1 MVSADNRPTTHTPNY
16 KLGKDIGEIL
26 MEKVEIDI
34 DGKIISI
41 EAGDLARQ
49 AGGTVIIRQG
59 DTMVLVAATMAGKP
73 REGIDFFP
81 LTVDYREKTYAAGK
95 IPGSFFRREAR
106 PGELETLICRLID
119 RPIRPLF
126 PKEFKNETQVVAMV
140 VSHDGENPPDVNA
153 ITGASAA
160 LMISDIP
167 FENPVAGARISR
179 VDGKLIFNPN
189 YEETA
194 NSDLNLI
201 MAGTADGIVM
211 VESGANEV
219 SEDEMMEALDFGH
232 ERIKKVIGIQIKLRE
247 LLGKEK
253 LVVEPAP
260 VNEELKASIN
270 SKAATKLDAAC
281 QIAGKHER
289 SDTVKQIQS
298 GLCAELNPDD
308 DEKIT
313 GEIKDLFHD
322 LEKAI
327 VRNLVLDK
335 QYRVDGRGLADVRP
349 ISIMTGY
356 LPRVHGSAV
365 FTRGE
370 TQALVATTLGTSS
383 DEQRMDSLE
392 FKGSKSFML
401 HYNFPAFCTGE
412 VKFISGPGRRE
423 IGHGML
429 AERSLIPVL
438 PSKDDFPYTI
448 RIVSEIL
455 ESNGSSSMASVCGG
469 SLSMMDAG
477 IPIKAPVAGIAMGLI
492 KDGDR
497 VAILSDILGSE
508 DHLGDMDFKVA
519 GTANGITALQ
529 MDIKIT
535 GLDRDLLKTALQQ
548 AKDGRIH
555 ILGEMDKALSTPR
568 EEINKHAPRI
578 VTLTVPKDKIR
589 DVIGPGGK
597 VIREIIDKTG
607 VSIDINDDGV
617 VSIASADAEAAAKA
631 VEFVENLTQEVE
643 VGRIYLGKVKK
654 IVDFG
659 AFVEIFPGTD
669 GLVHISQICDRR
681 IKNVS
686 DEIQEGDEI
695 KVKVIDVDQQGK
707 VKLSRKEALKDGI
720 AATVPVAT

>member
-1 MVSADNRPTTHTPNY
+1 
-16 KLGKDIGEIL
+16 

-34 DGKIISI
+34 DGKIISL

-49 AGGTVIIRQG
+49 AGGTVVIRQG

-140 VSHDGENPPDVNA
+140 ISHDGENPPDVNA

-194 NSDLNLI
+194 ASDLNLI

-253 LVVEPAP
+253 LVVEPTP
-260 VNEELKASIN
+260 VNEELQSSIN
-270 SKAATKLDAAC
+270 SKAAEKLDAAC

-289 SDTVKQIQS
+289 GDAVKQIQND
-298 GLCAELNPDD
+298 LCVELNPDED
-308 DEKIT
+308 AGIK
-313 GEIKDLFHD
+313 GEIKDIFHD
-322 LEKAI
+322 LEKTV

-370 TQALVATTLGTSS
+370 TQALVAATLGTSS

-519 GTANGITALQ
+519 GTTNGITALQ
-529 MDIKIT
+529 MDIKVT
-535 GLDRDLLKTALQQ
+535 GLDRDLMKTALQQ
-548 AKDGRIH
+548 AKEGRLH
-555 ILGEMDKALSTPR
+555 ILGEMDKALSTHR
-568 EEINKHAPRI
+568 TEINQHAPRI

-607 VSIDINDDGV
+607 VSIDINDDGL

-643 VGRIYLGKVKK
+643 VGKIYLGKVKK

-681 IKNVS
+681 IKSVS

-707 VKLSRKEALKDGI
+707 VKLSRKEALKDAVE
-720 AATVPVAT
+720 AAAPTAT

>member
-1 MVSADNRPTTHTPNY
+1 
-16 KLGKDIGEIL
+16 

-34 DGKIISI
+34 DGKLISI

-49 AGGTVIIRQG
+49 AGGAVIVRQG
-59 DTMVLVAATMAGKP
+59 DTMLLVTATMAGQA

-95 IPGSFFRREAR
+95 IPGNFFRREAR
-106 PGELETLICRLID
+106 PGDIETLTCRLID

-126 PKEFKNETQVVAMV
+126 PKAFKNETQVVALV
-140 VSHDGENPPDVNA
+140 ISHDQTNPPDVNA

-167 FENPVAGARISR
+167 FETPIAGARISR
-179 VDGKLIFNPN
+179 VDGKLIFNPT
-189 YEETA
+189 YEDTA
-194 NSDLNLI
+194 NSDLNLV

-211 VESGANEV
+211 VEAGANEA
-219 SEDEMMEALDFGH
+219 SEDDMMAALEFGH
-232 ERIKKVIGIQIKLRE
+232 ERIKQLIEIQIKLRG

-253 LVVEPAP
+253 LVVEAP
-260 VNEELKASIN
+260 QVDEELK
-270 SKAATKLDAAC
+270 SKIHEKTAAKLTEAM
-281 QIAGKHER
+281 QISGKHER
-289 SDTVKQIQS
+289 SDTIKQIREDFK
-298 GLCAELNPDD
+298 AELSPEELE
-308 DEKIT
+308 EKA
-313 GEIKDLFHD
+313 GAIKELFHD
-322 LEKAI
+322 LEKDI

-335 QYRVDGRGLADVRP
+335 HYRVDGRGLADVRP
-349 ISIMTGY
+349 ITIQVGY

-370 TQALVATTLGTSS
+370 TQALVSTTLGTAS
-383 DEQRMDSLE
+383 DEQRIDSLE
-392 FKGSKSFML
+392 YKGTKSFFL

-412 VKFISGPGRRE
+412 VKFLSGPGRRE

-429 AERSLIPVL
+429 AERSLIPIL
-438 PSKDDFPYTI
+438 PDKDKFPYTI

-469 SLSMMDAG
+469 SLSLMDAG
-477 IPIKAPVAGIAMGLI
+477 VPIKAPVAGIAMGMI

-519 GTANGITALQ
+519 GTLKGINALQ
-529 MDIKIT
+529 MDIKIG
-535 GLDRDLLKTALQQ
+535 GLSHDLMAKALEQ
-548 AKDGRIH
+548 AKEGRLH
-555 ILGEMDKALSTPR
+555 ILGEMDKALQSPR
-568 EEINKHAPRI
+568 EEMSQYAPRI
-578 VTLTVPKDKIR
+578 VTITVPKDKIR

-617 VSIASADAEAAAKA
+617 VSIASTDEDSAKRA
-631 VEFVENLTQEVE
+631 VEFVQNLVQEVE
-643 VGRIYLGKVKK
+643 IGKIYLGKVKK

-695 KVKVIDVDQQGK
+695 KVKVIDVDQQGR
-707 VKLSRKEALKDGI
+707 VKLSRKEALRDAV
-720 AATVPVAT
+720 AAE

>member
-1 MVSADNRPTTHTPNY
+1 
-16 KLGKDIGEIL
+16 

-34 DGKIISI
+34 DGKLISI

-49 AGGTVIIRQG
+49 AGGAVIVRQG
-59 DTMVLVAATMAGKP
+59 DTMLLVTATMAGQA

-95 IPGSFFRREAR
+95 IPGNFFRREAR
-106 PGELETLICRLID
+106 PGDIETLTCRLID

-126 PKEFKNETQVVAMV
+126 PKAFKNETQVVALV
-140 VSHDGENPPDVNA
+140 ISHDQTNPPDVNA

-167 FENPVAGARISR
+167 FETPIAGARISR
-179 VDGKLIFNPN
+179 VDGKLIFNPT
-189 YEETA
+189 YEDTA
-194 NSDLNLI
+194 NSDLNLV

-211 VESGANEV
+211 VEAGANEA
-219 SEDEMMEALDFGH
+219 SEDDMMAALEFGH
-232 ERIKKVIGIQIKLRE
+232 ERIKQLIEIQIKLRG

-253 LVVEPAP
+253 LVVEAP
-260 VNEELKASIN
+260 QVDEELK
-270 SKAATKLDAAC
+270 SKIHEKTAAKLTEAM
-281 QIAGKHER
+281 QISGKHER
-289 SDTVKQIQS
+289 SDTIKQIREDFK
-298 GLCAELNPDD
+298 AELSPEELE
-308 DEKIT
+308 EKA
-313 GEIKDLFHD
+313 GAIKELFHD
-322 LEKAI
+322 LEKDI

-335 QYRVDGRGLADVRP
+335 HYRVDGRGLADVRP
-349 ISIMTGY
+349 ITIQVGY

-370 TQALVATTLGTSS
+370 TQALVSTTLGTAS
-383 DEQRMDSLE
+383 DEQRIDSLE
-392 FKGSKSFML
+392 YKGTKSFFL

-412 VKFISGPGRRE
+412 VKFLSGPGRRE

-429 AERSLIPVL
+429 AERSLIPIL
-438 PSKDDFPYTI
+438 PDKDKFPYTI

-469 SLSMMDAG
+469 SLSLMDAG
-477 IPIKAPVAGIAMGLI
+477 VPIKAPVAGIAMGMI

-508 DHLGDMDFKVA
+508 DHLGDMDFKVT
-519 GTANGITALQ
+519 GTLKGINALQ
-529 MDIKIT
+529 MDIKIG
-535 GLDRDLLKTALQQ
+535 GLSHDLMAKALEQ
-548 AKDGRIH
+548 AKEGRLH
-555 ILGEMDKALSTPR
+555 ILGEMDKALQSPR
-568 EEINKHAPRI
+568 EEMSQYAPRI
-578 VTLTVPKDKIR
+578 VTITVPKDKIR

-617 VSIASADAEAAAKA
+617 VSIASTDEDSAKRA
-631 VEFVENLTQEVE
+631 VEFVQNLVQEVE
-643 VGRIYLGKVKK
+643 IGKIYLGKVKK
-654 IVDFG
+654 VVDFG

-695 KVKVIDVDQQGK
+695 KVKVIDVDQQGR
-707 VKLSRKEALKDGI
+707 VKLSRKEALRD
-720 AATVPVAT
+720 AVATE

>member
-1 MVSADNRPTTHTPNY
+1 
-16 KLGKDIGEIL
+16 
-26 MEKVEIDI
+26 MEKVEIDL
-34 DGKIISI
+34 DEKLISI

-49 AGGTVIIRQG
+49 AGGAVIVRQG
-59 DTMVLVAATMAGKP
+59 DTMLLVTATMAGQA

-95 IPGSFFRREAR
+95 IPGNFFRREAR
-106 PGELETLICRLID
+106 PGDIETLTCRLID

-126 PKEFKNETQVVAMV
+126 PKAFKNETQVVALV
-140 VSHDGENPPDVNA
+140 ISHDQTNPPDVNA

-167 FENPVAGARISR
+167 FETPIAGARISR
-179 VDGKLIFNPN
+179 VDGKLIFNPT
-189 YEETA
+189 YEDTA
-194 NSDLNLI
+194 NSDLNLV

-211 VESGANEV
+211 VEAGANEA
-219 SEDEMMEALDFGH
+219 SEDDMMAALEFGH
-232 ERIKKVIGIQIKLRE
+232 ERIKQLIEIQIKLRG

-253 LVVEPAP
+253 LVVEAP
-260 VNEELKASIN
+260 QVDEELK
-270 SKAATKLDAAC
+270 SKIHEKTAAKLTEAM
-281 QIAGKHER
+281 QISGKHER
-289 SDTVKQIQS
+289 SDTIKQIREDFK
-298 GLCAELNPDD
+298 AELSPEELE
-308 DEKIT
+308 EKA
-313 GEIKDLFHD
+313 GAIKELFHD
-322 LEKAI
+322 LEKDI

-335 QYRVDGRGLADVRP
+335 HYRVDGRGLADVRP
-349 ISIMTGY
+349 ITIQVGY

-370 TQALVATTLGTSS
+370 TQALVSTTLGTAS
-383 DEQRMDSLE
+383 DEQRIDSLE
-392 FKGSKSFML
+392 YKGTKSFFL

-412 VKFISGPGRRE
+412 VKFLSGPGRRE

-429 AERSLIPVL
+429 AERSLIPIL
-438 PSKDDFPYTI
+438 PDKDKFPYTI

-469 SLSMMDAG
+469 SLSLMDAG
-477 IPIKAPVAGIAMGLI
+477 VPIKAPVAGIAMGMI

-508 DHLGDMDFKVA
+508 DHLGDMDFKVT
-519 GTANGITALQ
+519 GTLKGINALQ
-529 MDIKIT
+529 MDIKIG
-535 GLDRDLLKTALQQ
+535 GLSHDLMAKALEQ
-548 AKDGRIH
+548 AKEGRLH
-555 ILGEMDKALSTPR
+555 ILGEMDKALQSPR
-568 EEINKHAPRI
+568 EEMSQYAPRI
-578 VTLTVPKDKIR
+578 VTITVPKDKIR

-617 VSIASADAEAAAKA
+617 VSIASTDEDSAKRA
-631 VEFVENLTQEVE
+631 VEFVQNLVQEVKI
-643 VGRIYLGKVKK
+643 GKIYLGKVKK

-695 KVKVIDVDQQGK
+695 KVKVIDVDQQGR
-707 VKLSRKEALKDGI
+707 VKLSRKEALSDAV
-720 AATVPVAT
+720 AAE

>member
-1 MVSADNRPTTHTPNY
+1 
-16 KLGKDIGEIL
+16 

-34 DGKIISI
+34 DGKLISL

-49 AGGTVIIRQG
+49 AGGAVVVRQG
-59 DTMVLVAATMAGKP
+59 DTMLLVTATMAKEA

-95 IPGSFFRREAR
+95 VPGNFFRREAR
-106 PGELETLICRLID
+106 PGDTETLTCRLID
-119 RPIRPLF
+119 RPLRPLF
-126 PKEFKNETQVVAMV
+126 PSGFKNETQVVALV
-140 VSHDGENPPDVNA
+140 ISHDQVNAPDINA

-167 FENPVAGARISR
+167 FEIPVAGARISR
-179 VDGKLIFNPN
+179 VEGKLIFNPT

-194 NSDLNLI
+194 ESDLNLV
-201 MAGTADGIVM
+201 MAGTSDGIVM
-211 VESGANEV
+211 VEAGAKEV
-219 SEDEMMEALDFGH
+219 SEGDMMEALEFGH
-232 ERIKKVIGIQIKLRE
+232 ERIKKLIEIQIKLRE

-253 LVVEPAP
+253 LAVEQPK
-260 VNEELKASIN
+260 VDEDLKNKIHDI
-270 SKAATKLDAAC
+270 AAAKLNDAM

-289 SDTVKQIQS
+289 SDAIKQIREDLKSSLSPEVQ
-298 GLCAELNPDD
+298 E
-308 DEKIT
+308 EKA
-313 GEIKDLFHD
+313 GEIKNIFHD
-322 LEKAI
+322 LEKDI

-335 QYRVDGRGLADVRP
+335 HYRVDGRGLADVRP
-349 ISIMTGY
+349 ISIQVGY

-370 TQALVATTLGTSS
+370 TQALVTATLGTSS
-383 DEQRMDSLE
+383 DEQRIDSLE
-392 FKGSKSFML
+392 FKGSKSFFL

-429 AERSLIPVL
+429 AERSLVPTL
-438 PSKDDFPYTI
+438 PDKDAFPYTI

-469 SLSMMDAG
+469 SLALMDAG
-477 IPIKAPVAGIAMGLI
+477 VPIKAPVAGIAMGMI

-508 DHLGDMDFKVA
+508 DHLGDMDFKVT
-519 GTANGITALQ
+519 GTTNGINALQ
-529 MDIKIT
+529 MDIKVD
-535 GLDRDLLKTALQQ
+535 GLDRELMGKALEQ
-548 AKDGRIH
+548 AKAGRLH
-555 ILGEMDKALSTPR
+555 ILGEMDKALTTPR
-568 EEINKHAPRI
+568 EEMSKYAPRI
-578 VTLTVPKDKIR
+578 ITITVPKDKIR

-617 VSIASADAEAAAKA
+617 VSIASTDEESAQKA
-631 VEFVENLTQEVE
+631 VEYVQNLVQEVE
-643 VGRIYLGKVKK
+643 VGKIYLGKVKK

-669 GLVHISQICDRR
+669 GLVHISQVCDRR

-695 KVKVIDVDQQGK
+695 KVKVIDVDQQGR
-707 VKLSRKEALKDGI
+707 VKLSRKEALRDGVDG
-720 AATVPVAT
+720 VPAPE

>member
-1 MVSADNRPTTHTPNY
+1 
-16 KLGKDIGEIL
+16 

-34 DGKIISI
+34 DGKIISL

-49 AGGTVIIRQG
+49 AGGTVVIRQG

-140 VSHDGENPPDVNA
+140 ISHDGENPPDVNA

-194 NSDLNLI
+194 ASDLNLI

-253 LVVEPAP
+253 LVVEPTP
-260 VNEELKASIN
+260 VNEELQSSIN
-270 SKAATKLDAAC
+270 SKAAEKLDAAC

-289 SDTVKQIQS
+289 GDAVKQIQND
-298 GLCAELNPDD
+298 LCAELNPDED
-308 DEKIT
+308 AGIK
-313 GEIKDLFHD
+313 GEIKDIFHD
-322 LEKAI
+322 LEKTV

-370 TQALVATTLGTSS
+370 TQALVAATLGTSS

-519 GTANGITALQ
+519 GTTNGITALQ
-529 MDIKIT
+529 MDIKVT
-535 GLDRDLLKTALQQ
+535 GLDRDLMKTALQQ
-548 AKDGRIH
+548 AKEGRLH
-555 ILGEMDKALSTPR
+555 ILGEMDKALSTHR
-568 EEINKHAPRI
+568 TEINQHAPRI

-607 VSIDINDDGV
+607 VSIDINDDGL

-643 VGRIYLGKVKK
+643 VGKIYLGKVEK

-681 IKNVS
+681 IKSVS

-707 VKLSRKEALKDGI
+707 VKLSRKEALKDAVE
-720 AATVPVAT
+720 AAAPTAT

>member
-1 MVSADNRPTTHTPNY
+1 
-16 KLGKDIGEIL
+16 

-34 DGKIISI
+34 DGKTISL

-49 AGGTVIIRQG
+49 AGGSVVIRQG

-167 FENPVAGARISR
+167 FETPVAGARISR

-194 NSDLNLI
+194 ASDLNLI

-219 SEDEMMEALDFGH
+219 SEDDMMEALDFGH

-253 LVVEPAP
+253 LVVKPAP
-260 VNEELKASIN
+260 VNEELKASIS
-270 SKAATKLDAAC
+270 SKASTKLDAAC
-281 QIAGKHER
+281 QIAGKNER
-289 SDTVKQIQS
+289 GDAVKQIQND
-298 GLCAELNPDD
+298 LYAELNPDED
-308 DEKIT
+308 GDIK
-313 GEIKDLFHD
+313 GEIKDIFHD
-322 LEKAI
+322 LEKTV

-370 TQALVATTLGTSS
+370 TQALVAATLGTSS

-392 FKGSKSFML
+392 FKGSKTFML

-412 VKFISGPGRRE
+412 VKFIAGPGRRE

-529 MDIKIT
+529 MDIKVK
-535 GLDRDLLKTALQQ
+535 GLDRDLMKTALQQ
-548 AKDGRIH
+548 AKEGRLH
-555 ILGEMDKALSTPR
+555 ILGEMNKALSTPR

-607 VSIDINDDGV
+607 VSIDINDDGL

-720 AATVPVAT
+720 AATAPAAT

>member
-1 MVSADNRPTTHTPNY
+1 
-16 KLGKDIGEIL
+16 

-34 DGKIISI
+34 DGKLISI

-49 AGGTVIIRQG
+49 AGGAVIVRQG
-59 DTMVLVAATMAGKP
+59 DTMLLVTATMAGQA

-95 IPGSFFRREAR
+95 IPGNFFRREAR
-106 PGELETLICRLID
+106 PGDIETLTCRLID

-126 PKEFKNETQVVAMV
+126 PKAFKNETQVVALV
-140 VSHDGENPPDVNA
+140 ISHDQTNPPDVNA

-167 FENPVAGARISR
+167 FETPIAGARISR
-179 VDGKLIFNPN
+179 VDGKLIFNPT
-189 YEETA
+189 YEDTA
-194 NSDLNLI
+194 NSDLNLV

-211 VESGANEV
+211 VEAGANEA
-219 SEDEMMEALDFGH
+219 SEDDMMAALEFGH
-232 ERIKKVIGIQIKLRE
+232 ERIKQLIEIQIKLRG

-253 LVVEPAP
+253 LVVEAP
-260 VNEELKASIN
+260 QVDEELK
-270 SKAATKLDAAC
+270 SKIHEKTAAKLTEAM
-281 QIAGKHER
+281 QISGKHER
-289 SDTVKQIQS
+289 SDTIKQIREDFK
-298 GLCAELNPDD
+298 AELSPEELE
-308 DEKIT
+308 EKA
-313 GEIKDLFHD
+313 GAIKELFHD
-322 LEKAI
+322 LEKDI

-335 QYRVDGRGLADVRP
+335 HYRVDGRGLADVRP
-349 ISIMTGY
+349 ITIQVGY

-370 TQALVATTLGTSS
+370 TQALVSTTLGTAS
-383 DEQRMDSLE
+383 DEQRIDSLE
-392 FKGSKSFML
+392 YKGTKSFFL

-412 VKFISGPGRRE
+412 VKFLSGPGRRE

-429 AERSLIPVL
+429 AERSLIPIL
-438 PSKDDFPYTI
+438 PDKDKFPYTI

-469 SLSMMDAG
+469 SLSLMDAG
-477 IPIKAPVAGIAMGLI
+477 VPIKAPVAGIAMGMI

-508 DHLGDMDFKVA
+508 DHLGDMDFKVT
-519 GTANGITALQ
+519 GTLKGINALQ
-529 MDIKIT
+529 MDIKIG
-535 GLDRDLLKTALQQ
+535 GLSHDLMAKALEQ
-548 AKDGRIH
+548 AKEGRLH
-555 ILGEMDKALSTPR
+555 ILGEMDKALQSPR
-568 EEINKHAPRI
+568 EEMSQYAPRI
-578 VTLTVPKDKIR
+578 VTITVPKDKIR

-617 VSIASADAEAAAKA
+617 VSIASTDEDSAKRA
-631 VEFVENLTQEVE
+631 VEFVQNLVQEVE
-643 VGRIYLGKVKK
+643 IGKIYLGKVKK

-695 KVKVIDVDQQGK
+695 KVKVIDVDQQGR
-707 VKLSRKEALKDGI
+707 VNLSRKEALRDTV
-720 AATVPVAT
+720 AAE

>member
-1 MVSADNRPTTHTPNY
+1 
-16 KLGKDIGEIL
+16 

-34 DGKIISI
+34 DGKLISI

-49 AGGTVIIRQG
+49 AGGAVIVRQG
-59 DTMVLVAATMAGKP
+59 DTMLLVTATMAGQA

-95 IPGSFFRREAR
+95 IPGNFFRREAR
-106 PGELETLICRLID
+106 PGDIETLTCRLID

-126 PKEFKNETQVVAMV
+126 PKAFKNETQVVALV
-140 VSHDGENPPDVNA
+140 ISHDQTNPPDVNA

-167 FENPVAGARISR
+167 FETPIAGARISR
-179 VDGKLIFNPN
+179 VDGKLIFNPT
-189 YEETA
+189 YEDTA
-194 NSDLNLI
+194 NSDLNLV

-211 VESGANEV
+211 VEAGANEA
-219 SEDEMMEALDFGH
+219 SEDDMMAALEFGH
-232 ERIKKVIGIQIKLRE
+232 ERIKQLIEIQIKLRG

-253 LVVEPAP
+253 LVVEAP
-260 VNEELKASIN
+260 QVDEELK
-270 SKAATKLDAAC
+270 SKIHEKTAAKLTEAM
-281 QIAGKHER
+281 QISGKHER
-289 SDTVKQIQS
+289 SDTIKQIREDFK
-298 GLCAELNPDD
+298 AELSPEELE
-308 DEKIT
+308 EKA
-313 GEIKDLFHD
+313 GAIKELFHD
-322 LEKAI
+322 LEKDI

-335 QYRVDGRGLADVRP
+335 HYRVDGRGLADVRP
-349 ISIMTGY
+349 ITIQVGY

-370 TQALVATTLGTSS
+370 TQALVSTTLGTAS
-383 DEQRMDSLE
+383 DEQRIDSLE
-392 FKGSKSFML
+392 YKGTKSFFL

-412 VKFISGPGRRE
+412 VKFLSGPGRRE

-429 AERSLIPVL
+429 AERSLIPIL
-438 PSKDDFPYTI
+438 PDKDKFPYTI

-469 SLSMMDAG
+469 SLSLMDAG
-477 IPIKAPVAGIAMGLI
+477 VPIKAPVAGIAMGMI

-508 DHLGDMDFKVA
+508 DHLGDMDFKVT
-519 GTANGITALQ
+519 GTLKGINALQ
-529 MDIKIT
+529 MDIKIG
-535 GLDRDLLKTALQQ
+535 GLSHDLMAKALEQ
-548 AKDGRIH
+548 AKEGRLH
-555 ILGEMDKALSTPR
+555 ILGEMDKALQSPR
-568 EEINKHAPRI
+568 EEMSQYAPRI
-578 VTLTVPKDKIR
+578 LTITVPKDKIR

-617 VSIASADAEAAAKA
+617 VSIASTDEDSAKRA
-631 VEFVENLTQEVE
+631 VEFVQNLVQEVE
-643 VGRIYLGKVKK
+643 IGKIYLGKVKK

-686 DEIQEGDEI
+686 DEMQEGDEI
-695 KVKVIDVDQQGK
+695 KVKVIDVDQQGR
-707 VKLSRKEALKDGI
+707 VKLSRKEALRD
-720 AATVPVAT
+720 AVPAE

>member
-1 MVSADNRPTTHTPNY
+1 
-16 KLGKDIGEIL
+16 

-34 DGKIISI
+34 DGKIISL

-49 AGGTVIIRQG
+49 AGGTVVIRQG

-140 VSHDGENPPDVNA
+140 ISHDGENPPDVNA

-194 NSDLNLI
+194 ASDLNLI

-253 LVVEPAP
+253 LVVEPTP
-260 VNEELKASIN
+260 VNEELQSSIN
-270 SKAATKLDAAC
+270 SKAAEKLDAAC

-289 SDTVKQIQS
+289 GDAVKQIQND
-298 GLCAELNPDD
+298 LCAELNPDED
-308 DEKIT
+308 AGIK
-313 GEIKDLFHD
+313 GEIKDIFHD
-322 LEKAI
+322 LEKTV

-370 TQALVATTLGTSS
+370 TQALVAATLGTSS

-519 GTANGITALQ
+519 GTTNGITALQ
-529 MDIKIT
+529 MDIKVT
-535 GLDRDLLKTALQQ
+535 GLDRDLMKTALQQ
-548 AKDGRIH
+548 AKEGRLH
-555 ILGEMDKALSTPR
+555 ILGEMDKALSTHR
-568 EEINKHAPRI
+568 TEINQHAPRI

-607 VSIDINDDGV
+607 VSIDINDDGL

-643 VGRIYLGKVKK
+643 VGKIYLGKVKK

-681 IKNVS
+681 IKSVS

-707 VKLSRKEALKDGI
+707 VKLSRKEALKDAVE
-720 AATVPVAT
+720 AAAPTAS

>member
-1 MVSADNRPTTHTPNY
+1 
-16 KLGKDIGEIL
+16 

-34 DGKIISI
+34 DGKLISI

-49 AGGTVIIRQG
+49 AGGAVIVRQG
-59 DTMVLVAATMAGKP
+59 DTMLLVTATMAGQA

-95 IPGSFFRREAR
+95 IPGNFFRREAR
-106 PGELETLICRLID
+106 PGDIETLTCRLID

-126 PKEFKNETQVVAMV
+126 PKAFKNETQVVALV
-140 VSHDGENPPDVNA
+140 ISHDQINPPDVNA

-167 FENPVAGARISR
+167 FETPIAGARISR
-179 VDGKLIFNPN
+179 VDGKLIFNPT
-189 YEETA
+189 YEDTA
-194 NSDLNLI
+194 NSDLNLV

-211 VESGANEV
+211 VEAGANEA
-219 SEDEMMEALDFGH
+219 SEDDMMAALEFGH
-232 ERIKKVIGIQIKLRE
+232 ERIKQLIEIQIKLRG

-253 LVVEPAP
+253 LVVEAP
-260 VNEELKASIN
+260 QVDEELK
-270 SKAATKLDAAC
+270 SKIHEKTAAKLTEAM
-281 QIAGKHER
+281 QISGKHER
-289 SDTVKQIQS
+289 SDTIKQIREDFK
-298 GLCAELNPDD
+298 AELSPEEL
-308 DEKIT
+308 DEKA
-313 GEIKDLFHD
+313 GAIKELFHD
-322 LEKAI
+322 LEKDI

-335 QYRVDGRGLADVRP
+335 HYRVDGRGLADVRP
-349 ISIMTGY
+349 ITIQVGY

-370 TQALVATTLGTSS
+370 TQALVSTTLGTAS
-383 DEQRMDSLE
+383 DEQRIDSLE
-392 FKGSKSFML
+392 YKGTKSFFL

-412 VKFISGPGRRE
+412 VKFLSGPGRRE

-429 AERSLIPVL
+429 AERSLIPIL
-438 PSKDDFPYTI
+438 PDKDKFPYTI

-469 SLSMMDAG
+469 SLSLMDAG
-477 IPIKAPVAGIAMGLI
+477 VPIKAPVAGIAMGMI

-508 DHLGDMDFKVA
+508 DHLGDMDFKVT
-519 GTANGITALQ
+519 GTLKGINALQ
-529 MDIKIT
+529 MDIKIG
-535 GLDRDLLKTALQQ
+535 GLSHDLMAKALEQ
-548 AKDGRIH
+548 AKEGRLH
-555 ILGEMDKALSTPR
+555 ILGEMDKALQSPR
-568 EEINKHAPRI
+568 EEMSQYAPRI
-578 VTLTVPKDKIR
+578 VTITVPKDKIR

-617 VSIASADAEAAAKA
+617 VSIASTDEDSAKRA
-631 VEFVENLTQEVE
+631 IEFVQNLVQEVE
-643 VGRIYLGKVKK
+643 IGKIYLGKVKK

-695 KVKVIDVDQQGK
+695 KVKVIDVDQQGR
-707 VKLSRKEALKDGI
+707 VKLSRKEALRDAV
-720 AATVPVAT
+720 AAE

>member
-1 MVSADNRPTTHTPNY
+1 
-16 KLGKDIGEIL
+16 

-34 DGKIISI
+34 DGKLISL

-49 AGGTVIIRQG
+49 AGGAVVVRQG
-59 DTMVLVAATMAGKP
+59 DTMLLVTATMAKEA

-95 IPGSFFRREAR
+95 VPGNFFRREAR
-106 PGELETLICRLID
+106 PGDTETLTCRLID
-119 RPIRPLF
+119 RPLRPLF
-126 PKEFKNETQVVAMV
+126 PSGFKNETQVVALV
-140 VSHDGENPPDVNA
+140 ISHDQVNAPDINA

-167 FENPVAGARISR
+167 FEIPVAGARISR
-179 VDGKLIFNPN
+179 VEGKLIFNPT

-194 NSDLNLI
+194 ESDLNLV
-201 MAGTADGIVM
+201 MAGTSDGIVM
-211 VESGANEV
+211 VEAGAKEV
-219 SEDEMMEALDFGH
+219 SEGDMMEALEFGH
-232 ERIKKVIGIQIKLRE
+232 ERIKKLIEIQIKLRE

-253 LVVEPAP
+253 LAVEQPK
-260 VNEELKASIN
+260 VDEDLKNKIHDI
-270 SKAATKLDAAC
+270 AAAKLNDAM

-289 SDTVKQIQS
+289 SDAIKQIREDLKSSLSPEVQ
-298 GLCAELNPDD
+298 E
-308 DEKIT
+308 EKA
-313 GEIKDLFHD
+313 GEIKNIFHD
-322 LEKAI
+322 LEKDI

-335 QYRVDGRGLADVRP
+335 HYRVDGRGLADVRP
-349 ISIMTGY
+349 ISIQVGY

-370 TQALVATTLGTSS
+370 TQALVTATLGTSS
-383 DEQRMDSLE
+383 DEQRIDSLE
-392 FKGSKSFML
+392 FKGSKSFFL

-429 AERSLIPVL
+429 AERSLVPTL
-438 PSKDDFPYTI
+438 PDKDAFPYTI

-469 SLSMMDAG
+469 SLALMDAG
-477 IPIKAPVAGIAMGLI
+477 VPIKAPVAGIAMGMI

-508 DHLGDMDFKVA
+508 DHLGDMDFKVT
-519 GTANGITALQ
+519 GTTNGINALQ
-529 MDIKIT
+529 MDIKVD
-535 GLDRDLLKTALQQ
+535 GLDRELMGKALEQ
-548 AKDGRIH
+548 AKAGRLH
-555 ILGEMDKALSTPR
+555 ILGEMDKALTTPR
-568 EEINKHAPRI
+568 EEMSKYAPRI
-578 VTLTVPKDKIR
+578 ITITVPKDKIR

-617 VSIASADAEAAAKA
+617 VSIASTDEESAQKA
-631 VEFVENLTQEVE
+631 VEYVQNLVQEVE
-643 VGRIYLGKVKK
+643 VGKIYLGKVKK

-669 GLVHISQICDRR
+669 GLVHISQVCDRR

-695 KVKVIDVDQQGK
+695 KVKVIDVDQQGR
-707 VKLSRKEALKDGI
+707 VKLSRKEALRDGVP
-720 AATVPVAT
+720 AAE

>member
-1 MVSADNRPTTHTPNY
+1 
-16 KLGKDIGEIL
+16 

-34 DGKIISI
+34 DGKLISL

-49 AGGTVIIRQG
+49 AGGAVVVRQG
-59 DTMVLVAATMAGKP
+59 DTMLLVTATMAKTA

-95 IPGSFFRREAR
+95 VPGNFFRREAR
-106 PGELETLICRLID
+106 PGDTETLTCRLID

-126 PKEFKNETQVVAMV
+126 PAGFKNETQVVALV
-140 VSHDGENPPDVNA
+140 ISHDQVNAPDINA

-179 VDGKLIFNPN
+179 VEGKLIFNPT

-194 NSDLNLI
+194 ISDLNLV
-201 MAGTADGIVM
+201 MAGTSDGIVM
-211 VESGANEV
+211 VEAGAKEV
-219 SEDEMMEALDFGH
+219 SEDAMMEALEFGH
-232 ERIKKVIGIQIKLRE
+232 ERIKKLIQIQIKLRE
-247 LLGKEK
+247 LIGKEK
-253 LVVEPAP
+253 LVFESPQVD
-260 VNEELKASIN
+260 EELKNKIHGNAE
-270 SKAATKLDAAC
+270 AKLSEAM

-289 SDTVKQIQS
+289 SDAIKQIREDLKSVLSEEEQK
-298 GLCAELNPDD
+298 
-308 DEKIT
+308 EKA
-313 GEIKDLFHD
+313 GAIKDIFHD
-322 LEKAI
+322 LEKDI

-335 QYRVDGRGLADVRP
+335 HYRVDGRGLADVRP
-349 ISIMTGY
+349 ISIQVGY
-356 LPRVHGSAV
+356 LPRVHGSSV

-370 TQALVATTLGTSS
+370 TQALVTATLGTAS
-383 DEQRMDSLE
+383 DEQRIDSLE
-392 FKGSKSFML
+392 FKGSKSFFL

-429 AERSLIPVL
+429 AERSLVPVL
-438 PSKDDFPYTI
+438 PDKDTFPYTI

-469 SLSMMDAG
+469 SLSLMDAG
-477 IPIKAPVAGIAMGLI
+477 VPIKAPVAGIAMGMI

-508 DHLGDMDFKVA
+508 DHLGDMDFKVT
-519 GTANGITALQ
+519 GTTNGINALQ
-529 MDIKIT
+529 MDIKVD
-535 GLDRDLLKTALQQ
+535 GLDRELMGKALEQ
-548 AKDGRIH
+548 AKAGRLH
-555 ILGEMDKALSTPR
+555 ILGEMDKALTEPR
-568 EEINKHAPRI
+568 EEMSKFAPRI
-578 VTLTVPKDKIR
+578 ITITVPKDKIR

-617 VSIASADAEAAAKA
+617 VSIASADEESAQKA
-631 VEFVENLTQEVE
+631 VDYVQNLVQEVE
-643 VGRIYLGKVKK
+643 VGKLYLGKVKK

-695 KVKVIDVDQQGK
+695 KVKVIDVDQQGR
-707 VKLSRKEALKDGI
+707 VKLSRKEALRDGVD
-720 AATVPVAT
+720 AVPEAE

>member
-1 MVSADNRPTTHTPNY
+1 
-16 KLGKDIGEIL
+16 
-26 MEKVEIDI
+26 MEKVEVDI
-34 DGKIISI
+34 DGKLISL

-49 AGGTVIIRQG
+49 AGGAVIVRQG
-59 DTMVLVAATMAGKP
+59 DTMLLVTATMAKQA

-95 IPGSFFRREAR
+95 IPGNFFRREAR
-106 PGELETLICRLID
+106 PGDIETLTCRLID

-126 PKEFKNETQVVAMV
+126 PEGFKNETQVVALV
-140 VSHDGENPPDVNA
+140 ISHDQVNAPDINA

-167 FENPVAGARISR
+167 YENPIAGARISK
-179 VDGKLIFNPN
+179 VEGKLIFNPT

-194 NSDLNLI
+194 NSDLNLV
-201 MAGTADGIVM
+201 MAGTTDGIVM
-211 VESGANEV
+211 VEAGAKEA
-219 SEDEMMEALDFGH
+219 SEDDMMEALEFGH
-232 ERIKKVIGIQIKLRE
+232 ERIKKLIEIQIKLRE
-247 LLGKEK
+247 LMGKEK
-253 LVVEPAP
+253 LAFELPQVD
-260 VNEELKASIN
+260 EELKNKIHEN
-270 SKAATKLDAAC
+270 SAAKLGEAM

-289 SDTVKQIQS
+289 ADAIKQIR
-298 GLCAELNPDD
+298 ENLNGALS
-308 DEKIT
+308 DEEQQEKAGAIK
-313 GEIKDLFHD
+313 EIFHD
-322 LEKAI
+322 LEKDI

-349 ISIMTGY
+349 ISIQVGY

-370 TQALVATTLGTSS
+370 TQALVTTTLGTSS
-383 DEQRMDSLE
+383 DEQRIDSLE
-392 FKGSKSFML
+392 FKGSKSFFL

-412 VKFISGPGRRE
+412 VKFLSGPGRRE
-423 IGHGML
+423 VGHGML

-438 PSKDDFPYTI
+438 PDRDTYPYTI

-477 IPIKAPVAGIAMGLI
+477 VPIKAPVAGIAMGMI

-508 DHLGDMDFKVA
+508 DHLGDMDFKVT
-519 GTANGITALQ
+519 GTKNGINALQ
-529 MDIKIT
+529 MDIKID
-535 GLDRDLLKTALQQ
+535 GLDRDLMHKALEQ
-548 AKDGRIH
+548 AKEGRMH
-555 ILGEMDKALSTPR
+555 ILGEMDKVLTEPR
-568 EEINKHAPRI
+568 GEMSKYAPRI
-578 VTLTVPKDKIR
+578 ITINVPKDKIR

-597 VIREIIDKTG
+597 VIRDIIDKTG

-617 VSIASADAEAAAKA
+617 VSIASADEDSAQKA
-631 VEFVENLTQEVE
+631 VEYVQNLVQEVE
-643 VGRIYLGKVKK
+643 IGKIYLGKVKK

-669 GLVHISQICDRR
+669 GLVHISQVCDRR

-695 KVKVIDVDQQGK
+695 KVKVIDVDQQGR
-707 VKLSRKEALKDGI
+707 VKLSRKEALRD
-720 AATVPVAT
+720 AVPAVD

>member
-1 MVSADNRPTTHTPNY
+1 
-16 KLGKDIGEIL
+16 

-34 DGKIISI
+34 DGKLISL

-49 AGGTVIIRQG
+49 AGGAVIVRLG
-59 DTMVLVAATMAGKP
+59 DTMLLVTATMAKTA

-95 IPGSFFRREAR
+95 VPGNFFRREAR
-106 PGELETLICRLID
+106 PGDIETLTCRLID

-126 PKEFKNETQVVAMV
+126 PDGFRNETQVVALV
-140 VSHDGENPPDVNA
+140 ISHDQINAPDVNA

-167 FENPVAGARISR
+167 FENPIAGARISR
-179 VDGKLIFNPN
+179 VEGKFVFNPT

-194 NSDLNLI
+194 ASDLNLV
-201 MAGTADGIVM
+201 MAGTSDGIVM
-211 VESGANEV
+211 VEAGAKEV
-219 SEDEMMEALDFGH
+219 SEDDMMEALEFGH
-232 ERIKKVIGIQIKLRE
+232 ERIKKIIEIQIKLRE
-247 LLGKEK
+247 LIGKEK
-253 LVVEPAP
+253 VAVEATQ
-260 VNEELKASIN
+260 VDEELKNKIHSNAG
-270 SKAATKLDAAC
+270 AKLGEAM

-289 SDTVKQIQS
+289 SDAIKQIREDLKGALSQ
-298 GLCAELNPDD
+298 EEQ
-308 DEKIT
+308 DEKA
-313 GEIKDLFHD
+313 GAIKDIFHD
-322 LEKAI
+322 LEKDI

-335 QYRVDGRGLADVRP
+335 HYRVDGRGLADVRP
-349 ISIMTGY
+349 ISIKVGY

-370 TQALVATTLGTSS
+370 TQALVTATLGTSS
-383 DEQRMDSLE
+383 DEQRIDSLE
-392 FKGSKSFML
+392 FKGSKSFFL

-412 VKFISGPGRRE
+412 VKFLSGPGRRE

-429 AERSLIPVL
+429 AERSLVPAL
-438 PSKDDFPYTI
+438 PDNDTFPYTI

-469 SLSMMDAG
+469 SLAMMDAG
-477 IPIKAPVAGIAMGLI
+477 VPIKAPVAGIAMGMI

-508 DHLGDMDFKVA
+508 DHLGDMDFKVT
-519 GTANGITALQ
+519 GTTNGINALQ
-529 MDIKIT
+529 MDIKVD
-535 GLDRDLLKTALQQ
+535 GLDRELMGKALEQ
-548 AKDGRIH
+548 AKAGRLH
-555 ILGEMDKALSTPR
+555 ILGEMDKALQSPR
-568 EEINKHAPRI
+568 EEMSKYAPRI
-578 VTLTVPKDKIR
+578 ITITVPKDKIR
-589 DVIGPGGK
+589 DVIGAGGK

-617 VSIASADAEAAAKA
+617 VSIASADEEAANKA
-631 VEFVENLTQEVE
+631 VELVENIVQEVE
-643 VGRIYLGKVKK
+643 IGKIYLGKVKK

-669 GLVHISQICDRR
+669 GLVHISQVCDRR

-695 KVKVIDVDQQGK
+695 KVKVIDVDQQGR
-707 VKLSRKEALKDGI
+707 VKLSRKEALREGVDP
-720 AATVPVAT
+720 VPAPE

>member
-1 MVSADNRPTTHTPNY
+1 
-16 KLGKDIGEIL
+16 

-34 DGKIISI
+34 DGKLISI

-49 AGGTVIIRQG
+49 AGGAVIVRQG
-59 DTMVLVAATMAGKP
+59 DTMLLVTATMAGQA

-95 IPGSFFRREAR
+95 IPGNFFRREAR
-106 PGELETLICRLID
+106 PGDIETLTCRLID

-126 PKEFKNETQVVAMV
+126 PKAFKNETQVVALV
-140 VSHDGENPPDVNA
+140 ISHDQTNPPDVNA

-167 FENPVAGARISR
+167 FETPIAGARISR
-179 VDGKLIFNPN
+179 VDGKLIFNPT
-189 YEETA
+189 YEDTA
-194 NSDLNLI
+194 NSDLNLV

-211 VESGANEV
+211 VEAGANEA
-219 SEDEMMEALDFGH
+219 SEDDMMAALEFGH
-232 ERIKKVIGIQIKLRE
+232 ERIKQLIEIQIKLRG

-253 LVVEPAP
+253 LVVEAP
-260 VNEELKASIN
+260 QVDEELK
-270 SKAATKLDAAC
+270 SKIHEKTAAKLTEAM
-281 QIAGKHER
+281 QISGKHER
-289 SDTVKQIQS
+289 SDTIKQIREDFK
-298 GLCAELNPDD
+298 AELSPEELE
-308 DEKIT
+308 EKA
-313 GEIKDLFHD
+313 GAIKELFHD
-322 LEKAI
+322 LEKDI

-335 QYRVDGRGLADVRP
+335 HYRVDGRGLADVRP
-349 ISIMTGY
+349 ITIQVGY

-370 TQALVATTLGTSS
+370 TQALVSTTLGTAS
-383 DEQRMDSLE
+383 DEQRIDSLE
-392 FKGSKSFML
+392 YKGTKSFFL

-412 VKFISGPGRRE
+412 VKFLSGPGRRE

-429 AERSLIPVL
+429 AERSLIPIL
-438 PSKDDFPYTI
+438 PDKDKFPYTI

-469 SLSMMDAG
+469 SLSLMDAG
-477 IPIKAPVAGIAMGLI
+477 VPIKAPVAGIAMGMI

-508 DHLGDMDFKVA
+508 DHLGDMDFKVT
-519 GTANGITALQ
+519 GTLKGINALQ
-529 MDIKIT
+529 MDIKIG
-535 GLDRDLLKTALQQ
+535 GLSHDLMAKALEQ
-548 AKDGRIH
+548 AKEGRLH
-555 ILGEMDKALSTPR
+555 ILGEMDKALQSPR
-568 EEINKHAPRI
+568 EEMSQYAPRI
-578 VTLTVPKDKIR
+578 VTITVPKDKIR

-617 VSIASADAEAAAKA
+617 VSIASTDEDSAKRA
-631 VEFVENLTQEVE
+631 VEFVQNLVQEVE
-643 VGRIYLGKVKK
+643 IGKIYLGKVKK

-695 KVKVIDVDQQGK
+695 KVKVIDVDQQGR
-707 VKLSRKEALKDGI
+707 VKLSRKEALRD
-720 AATVPVAT
+720 TVTAE

>member
-1 MVSADNRPTTHTPNY
+1 M
-16 KLGKDIGEIL
+16 L

-34 DGKIISI
+34 DGKTISL

-49 AGGTVIIRQG
+49 AGGAVVVRQG
-59 DTMVLVAATMAGKP
+59 DTMVLVAATMASAA

-95 IPGSFFRREAR
+95 IPGSFFKREAR

-126 PKEFKNETQVVAMV
+126 PKEFKNETQIVCMV

-201 MAGTADGIVM
+201 MAGTKDGIVM
-211 VESGANEV
+211 VESGASEV
-219 SEDEMMEALDFGH
+219 SEDDMMEALDFGH
-232 ERIKKVIGIQIKLRE
+232 ERIKKVIDIQIKLRE

-253 LVVEPAP
+253 QAVEPAQ
-260 VNEELKASIN
+260 VNEELKATIN
-270 SKAATKLDAAC
+270 SKAAEKLDAAC
-281 QIAGKHER
+281 QISGKHER
-289 SDTVKQIQS
+289 GDAVKQIQEDLIS
-298 GLCAELNPDD
+298 ELNPDE
-308 DEKIT
+308 DEQVT
-313 GEIKDLFHD
+313 AEIKDLFHD
-322 LEKAI
+322 LEKTV

-335 QYRVDGRGLADVRP
+335 QYRVDGRGLTDVRP

-370 TQALVATTLGTSS
+370 TQALVTATLGTSA
-383 DEQRMDSLE
+383 DEQKMDSLE
-392 FKGSKSFML
+392 FKGTKSFLL

-429 AERSLIPVL
+429 AERSLVPIL
-438 PSKDDFPYTI
+438 PDKDAFPYTI

-535 GLDRDLLKTALQQ
+535 GLDRDLMKTALQQ
-548 AKDGRIH
+548 AKEGRLH
-555 ILGEMDKALSTPR
+555 ILGEMSKALSTPR

-607 VSIDINDDGV
+607 VSIDINDDGL
-617 VSIASADAEAAAKA
+617 VSIASADAEAASKA
-631 VEFVENLTQEVE
+631 VELVENLTQEVE
-643 VGRIYLGKVKK
+643 VGKIYLGKVKK

-707 VKLSRKEALKDGI
+707 VKLSRKEALKEGLEAAAPAP
-720 AATVPVAT
+720 AAT

>member
-1 MVSADNRPTTHTPNY
+1 
-16 KLGKDIGEIL
+16 

-34 DGKIISI
+34 DGKLLSI

-49 AGGTVIIRQG
+49 AGGAVVIRQG
-59 DTMVLVAATMAGKP
+59 DTMLLVTATMAKEA

-95 IPGSFFRREAR
+95 IPGNFFRREAR
-106 PGELETLICRLID
+106 PGDIETLTCRLID

-126 PKEFKNETQVVAMV
+126 PKAFKNETQVVALV
-140 VSHDGENPPDVNA
+140 ISHDQTNPPDINA

-167 FENPVAGARISR
+167 FETPVAGARISR
-179 VDGKLIFNPN
+179 VNGNLIFNPT
-189 YEETA
+189 YDDTA

-201 MAGTADGIVM
+201 MAGTSDGIVM
-211 VESGANEV
+211 VEAGAKEV
-219 SEDEMMEALDFGH
+219 SEDDMMEALEFGH
-232 ERIKKVIGIQIKLRE
+232 ERIKKLIEIQIKLRE

-253 LVVEPAP
+253 LVVEAP
-260 VNEELKASIN
+260 QVDEELKNKIHE
-270 SKAATKLDAAC
+270 KVAAKLTEAM
-281 QIAGKHER
+281 QISGKHER
-289 SDTVKQIQS
+289 SDAIKQIREDLKGHLSPEEQ
-298 GLCAELNPDD
+298 E
-308 DEKIT
+308 EKAGAIK
-313 GEIKDLFHD
+313 EIFHD
-322 LEKAI
+322 LEKDI
-327 VRNLVLDK
+327 VRNLILDK
-335 QYRVDGRGLADVRP
+335 QYRVDCRGLTDVRP
-349 ISIMTGY
+349 ISIQVGY

-370 TQALVATTLGTSS
+370 TQALVSTTLGTSS
-383 DEQRMDSLE
+383 DEQRIDSLE
-392 FKGSKSFML
+392 FKGTKSFLL

-412 VKFISGPGRRE
+412 VKFMSGPGRRE
-423 IGHGML
+423 VGHGML
-429 AERSLIPVL
+429 AERALIPIM
-438 PSKDDFPYTI
+438 PEKDKFPYTI

-469 SLSMMDAG
+469 SLSLMDAG
-477 IPIKAPVAGIAMGLI
+477 VPITAPVAGIAMGLI

-497 VAILSDILGSE
+497 IAILSDILGSE

-519 GTANGITALQ
+519 GTPNGINALQ
-529 MDIKIT
+529 MDIKVE
-535 GLDRDLLKTALQQ
+535 GLDRELMGKALEQ
-548 AKDGRIH
+548 AKAGRMH
-555 ILGEMDKALSTPR
+555 ILGEMEKVLQSPR
-568 EEINKHAPRI
+568 EEMSKYAPRI
-578 VTLTVPKDKIR
+578 ITITVPKDKIR

-607 VSIDINDDGV
+607 VTIDINDDGV
-617 VSIASADAEAAAKA
+617 VSIASTDEDSAKKA
-631 VEFVENLTQEVE
+631 VEFVQNLVQEVE
-643 VGRIYLGKVKK
+643 VGKTYLGKVKK

-695 KVKVIDVDQQGK
+695 KVKVIDVDQQGR
-707 VKLSRKEALKDGI
+707 VKLSRKEALRE
-720 AATVPVAT
+720 VVAVE

>member
-1 MVSADNRPTTHTPNY
+1 
-16 KLGKDIGEIL
+16 

-34 DGKIISI
+34 DGKIISL

-49 AGGTVIIRQG
+49 AGGTVVIRQG

-140 VSHDGENPPDVNA
+140 ISHDGENPPDVNA

-194 NSDLNLI
+194 ASDLNLI

-253 LVVEPAP
+253 LVVEPTP
-260 VNEELKASIN
+260 VNEELQSSIN
-270 SKAATKLDAAC
+270 SKAAEKLDAAC
-281 QIAGKHER
+281 QIAGKHDR
-289 SDTVKQIQS
+289 GDAVKQIQND
-298 GLCAELNPDD
+298 LCVELNPDED
-308 DEKIT
+308 AGIK
-313 GEIKDLFHD
+313 GEIKDIFHD
-322 LEKAI
+322 LEKTV
-327 VRNLVLDK
+327 VRNLVLEK

-370 TQALVATTLGTSS
+370 TQALVAATLGTSS

-519 GTANGITALQ
+519 GTTNGITALQ
-529 MDIKIT
+529 MDIKVT
-535 GLDRDLLKTALQQ
+535 GLDRDLMKTALQQ
-548 AKDGRIH
+548 AKEGRLH
-555 ILGEMDKALSTPR
+555 ILGEMDKALSTHR
-568 EEINKHAPRI
+568 TEINQHAPRI

-607 VSIDINDDGV
+607 VSIDINDDGL

-643 VGRIYLGKVKK
+643 VGKIYLGKVKK

-681 IKNVS
+681 IKSVS

-707 VKLSRKEALKDGI
+707 VKLSRKEALKDAVE
-720 AATVPVAT
+720 AAAPTAT

>member
-1 MVSADNRPTTHTPNY
+1 
-16 KLGKDIGEIL
+16 

-34 DGKIISI
+34 DGKLISI

-49 AGGTVIIRQG
+49 AGGAVIVRQG
-59 DTMVLVAATMAGKP
+59 DTMLLVTATMAGQA

-95 IPGSFFRREAR
+95 IPGNFFRREAR
-106 PGELETLICRLID
+106 PGDIETLTCRLID

-126 PKEFKNETQVVAMV
+126 PKAFKNETQVVALV
-140 VSHDGENPPDVNA
+140 ISHDQTNPPDVNA

-167 FENPVAGARISR
+167 FETPIAGARISR
-179 VDGKLIFNPN
+179 VDGKLIFNPT
-189 YEETA
+189 YEDTA
-194 NSDLNLI
+194 NSDLNLV

-211 VESGANEV
+211 VEAGANEA
-219 SEDEMMEALDFGH
+219 SEDDMMAALEFGH
-232 ERIKKVIGIQIKLRE
+232 ERIKQLIEIQIKLRG

-253 LVVEPAP
+253 LVVEAP
-260 VNEELKASIN
+260 QVDEELK
-270 SKAATKLDAAC
+270 SKIHEKTAAKLTEAM
-281 QIAGKHER
+281 QISGKHER
-289 SDTVKQIQS
+289 SDTIKQIREDFK
-298 GLCAELNPDD
+298 AELSPEELE
-308 DEKIT
+308 EKA
-313 GEIKDLFHD
+313 GAIKELFHD
-322 LEKAI
+322 LEKDI

-335 QYRVDGRGLADVRP
+335 HYRVDGRGLADVRP
-349 ISIMTGY
+349 ITIQVGY

-370 TQALVATTLGTSS
+370 TQALVSTTLGTAS
-383 DEQRMDSLE
+383 DEQRIDSLE
-392 FKGSKSFML
+392 YKGTKSFFL

-412 VKFISGPGRRE
+412 VKFLSGPGRRE

-429 AERSLIPVL
+429 AERSLIPIL
-438 PSKDDFPYTI
+438 PDKDKFPYTI

-469 SLSMMDAG
+469 SLSLMDAG
-477 IPIKAPVAGIAMGLI
+477 VPIKAPVAGIAMGMI

-508 DHLGDMDFKVA
+508 DHLGDMDFKVT
-519 GTANGITALQ
+519 GTLKGINALQ
-529 MDIKIT
+529 MDIKIG
-535 GLDRDLLKTALQQ
+535 GLSHDLMAKALEQ
-548 AKDGRIH
+548 AKEGRLH
-555 ILGEMDKALSTPR
+555 ILGEMDKALQSPR
-568 EEINKHAPRI
+568 EEMSQYAPRI
-578 VTLTVPKDKIR
+578 VTITVPKDKIR

-617 VSIASADAEAAAKA
+617 VSIASTDEDSAKRA
-631 VEFVENLTQEVE
+631 VEFVQNLVQEVE
-643 VGRIYLGKVKK
+643 IGKIYLGKVKK

-695 KVKVIDVDQQGK
+695 KVKVIDVDQQGR
-707 VKLSRKEALKDGI
+707 VKLSRKEALRDTV
-720 AATVPVAT
+720 AAE

>member
-1 MVSADNRPTTHTPNY
+1 
-16 KLGKDIGEIL
+16 

-34 DGKIISI
+34 DGKLISI

-49 AGGTVIIRQG
+49 AGGAVIVRQG
-59 DTMVLVAATMAGKP
+59 DTMLLVTATMAGQA

-95 IPGSFFRREAR
+95 IPGNFFRREAR
-106 PGELETLICRLID
+106 PGDIETLTCRLID

-126 PKEFKNETQVVAMV
+126 PKAFKNETQVVALV
-140 VSHDGENPPDVNA
+140 ISHDQTNPPDVNA

-167 FENPVAGARISR
+167 FETPIAGARISR
-179 VDGKLIFNPN
+179 VDGKLIFNPT
-189 YEETA
+189 YEDTA
-194 NSDLNLI
+194 NSDLNLV

-211 VESGANEV
+211 VEAGANEA
-219 SEDEMMEALDFGH
+219 SEDDMMAALEFGH
-232 ERIKKVIGIQIKLRE
+232 ERIKQLIEIQIKLRG

-253 LVVEPAP
+253 LVVEAP
-260 VNEELKASIN
+260 QVDEELK
-270 SKAATKLDAAC
+270 SKIHEKTAAKLTEAM
-281 QIAGKHER
+281 QISGKHER
-289 SDTVKQIQS
+289 SDTIKQIREDFK
-298 GLCAELNPDD
+298 AELSPEELE
-308 DEKIT
+308 EKA
-313 GEIKDLFHD
+313 GAIKELFHD
-322 LEKAI
+322 LEKDI

-335 QYRVDGRGLADVRP
+335 HYRVDGRGLADVRP
-349 ISIMTGY
+349 ITIQVGY

-370 TQALVATTLGTSS
+370 TQALVSTTLGTTS
-383 DEQRMDSLE
+383 DEQRIDSLE
-392 FKGSKSFML
+392 YKGTKSFFL

-412 VKFISGPGRRE
+412 VKFLSGPGRRE

-429 AERSLIPVL
+429 AERSLIPIL
-438 PSKDDFPYTI
+438 PDKDKFPYTI

-469 SLSMMDAG
+469 SLSLMDAG
-477 IPIKAPVAGIAMGLI
+477 VPIKAPVAGIAMGMI

-508 DHLGDMDFKVA
+508 DHLGDMDFKVT
-519 GTANGITALQ
+519 GTLKGINALQ
-529 MDIKIT
+529 MDIKIG
-535 GLDRDLLKTALQQ
+535 GLSHDLMAKALEQ
-548 AKDGRIH
+548 AKEGRLH
-555 ILGEMDKALSTPR
+555 ILGEMDKALQSPR
-568 EEINKHAPRI
+568 EEMSQYAPRI
-578 VTLTVPKDKIR
+578 VTITVPKDKIR

-617 VSIASADAEAAAKA
+617 VSIASTDEDSAKRA
-631 VEFVENLTQEVE
+631 VEFVQNLVQEVE
-643 VGRIYLGKVKK
+643 IGKIYLGKVKK

-695 KVKVIDVDQQGK
+695 KVKVIDVDQQGR
-707 VKLSRKEALKDGI
+707 VKLSRKEALRDAV
-720 AATVPVAT
+720 AAE

>member
-1 MVSADNRPTTHTPNY
+1 
-16 KLGKDIGEIL
+16 

-34 DGKIISI
+34 DGKIISL

-49 AGGTVIIRQG
+49 AGGSVVIRQG

-167 FENPVAGARISR
+167 FETPVAGARISR

-194 NSDLNLI
+194 VSDLNLI

-219 SEDEMMEALDFGH
+219 SEDDMMEALDFGH
-232 ERIKKVIGIQIKLRE
+232 ERIKKIIGIQIKLRE

-281 QIAGKHER
+281 QIGGKHER
-289 SDTVKQIQS
+289 GDAVKQIQND
-298 GLCAELNPDD
+298 LYAELNPDD
-308 DEKIT
+308 DSDIK
-313 GEIKDLFHD
+313 GEIKDIFHD
-322 LEKAI
+322 LEKSV

-370 TQALVATTLGTSS
+370 TQALVAATLGTSS

-392 FKGSKSFML
+392 FKGSKTFML

-497 VAILSDILGSE
+497 IAILSDILGSE

-529 MDIKIT
+529 MDIKVK
-535 GLDRDLLKTALQQ
+535 GLDRDLMKTALQQ
-548 AKDGRIH
+548 AKEGRLH
-555 ILGEMDKALSTPR
+555 ILGEMNKALSTHR
-568 EEINKHAPRI
+568 DEINQHAPRI

-607 VSIDINDDGV
+607 VSIDINDDGL
-617 VSIASADAEAAAKA
+617 VSIASSDAEAAAKA
-631 VEFVENLTQEVE
+631 VEFVQNLTQEVE

-720 AATVPVAT
+720 DAAAPTTI

>member
-1 MVSADNRPTTHTPNY
+1 
-16 KLGKDIGEIL
+16 

-34 DGKIISI
+34 DGKLISI

-49 AGGTVIIRQG
+49 AGGAVIVRQG
-59 DTMVLVAATMAGKP
+59 DTMLLVTATMAGQA

-95 IPGSFFRREAR
+95 IPGNFFRREAR
-106 PGELETLICRLID
+106 PGDIETLTCRLID

-126 PKEFKNETQVVAMV
+126 PKAFKNETQVVALV
-140 VSHDGENPPDVNA
+140 ISHDQTNPPDVNA

-167 FENPVAGARISR
+167 FETPIAGARISR
-179 VDGKLIFNPN
+179 VDGKLIFNPT
-189 YEETA
+189 YEDTA
-194 NSDLNLI
+194 NSDLNLV

-211 VESGANEV
+211 VEAGANEA
-219 SEDEMMEALDFGH
+219 SEDDMMAALEFGH
-232 ERIKKVIGIQIKLRE
+232 ERIKQLIEIQIKLRG

-253 LVVEPAP
+253 LVVEAP
-260 VNEELKASIN
+260 QVDEELK
-270 SKAATKLDAAC
+270 SKIHEKTAAKLTEAM
-281 QIAGKHER
+281 QISGKHER
-289 SDTVKQIQS
+289 SDTIKQIREDFK
-298 GLCAELNPDD
+298 AELSPEELE
-308 DEKIT
+308 EKA
-313 GEIKDLFHD
+313 GAIKELFHD
-322 LEKAI
+322 LEKDI

-335 QYRVDGRGLADVRP
+335 HYRVDGRGLADVRP
-349 ISIMTGY
+349 ITIQVGY

-370 TQALVATTLGTSS
+370 TQALVSTTLGTAS
-383 DEQRMDSLE
+383 DEQRIDSLE
-392 FKGSKSFML
+392 YKGTKSFFL

-412 VKFISGPGRRE
+412 VKFLSGPGRRE

-429 AERSLIPVL
+429 AERSLIPIL
-438 PSKDDFPYTI
+438 PDKDKFPYTI

-469 SLSMMDAG
+469 SLSLMDAG
-477 IPIKAPVAGIAMGLI
+477 VPIKAPVAGIAMGMI

-508 DHLGDMDFKVA
+508 DHLGDMDFKVT
-519 GTANGITALQ
+519 GTLKGINALQ
-529 MDIKIT
+529 MDIKIG
-535 GLDRDLLKTALQQ
+535 GLSHDLMAKALEQ
-548 AKDGRIH
+548 AKEGRLH
-555 ILGEMDKALSTPR
+555 ILGEMDKALQSPR
-568 EEINKHAPRI
+568 EEMSQYAPRI
-578 VTLTVPKDKIR
+578 VTITVPKDKIR

-617 VSIASADAEAAAKA
+617 VSIASTDEDSAKRA
-631 VEFVENLTQEVE
+631 VEFVQNLVQEVE
-643 VGRIYLGKVKK
+643 IGKIYLGKVKK

-695 KVKVIDVDQQGK
+695 KVKVIDVDQQGR
-707 VKLSRKEALKDGI
+707 VKLSRKEALRDTI
-720 AATVPVAT
+720 AAE